1 MKVLQKLFNGIKTLL
16 SESHPKSRQLYA
28 VTGGKY
34 LGECFLY
41 IKTKNNDL
49 HFLSL
54 PSMESRVVTVEKFE
68 YGLRNKILDPIEI
81 IPVTVYNLCNEHFN
95 NINN

>member
-16 SESHPKSRQLYA
+16 SENHPKTRQLYA

-41 IKTKNNDL
+41 IKTESEDI

-54 PSMESRVVTVEKFE
+54 PSMESRVVTAEKFK
-68 YGLRNKILDPIEI
+68 YGLENKILDPIEV
-81 IPVTVYNLCNEHFN
+81 IPTDVYNLCTEHYN